1 MYPADHVWSTR
12 AFERSLFHGVPD
24 SPELMFNNGGNRHAD
39 DRSTRMALASTGTS
53 GLEATPSSAEQEEYY
68 LDETDNLIKVRV
80 CRQPQQ

>member
-12 AFERSLFHGVPD
+12 ALERSLFHGVPD

-39 DRSTRMALASTGTS
+39 DRSTRTALVAHGAPCGENAPCTD
-53 GLEATPSSAEQEEYY
+53 EQAEYY

-80 CRQPQQ
+80 RNRPQ